1 MVVRLSG
8 CWSSLTAIKQW
19 SSEQYIREI
28 QVWILSNL
36 QSRETEGNG
45 SAREQEKEQEQRRSG
60 VCERRRER
68 ERGRAHR
75 LRARTPSVARERRA
89 ARFCLV
95 LHTLRKQ
102 ANWQERERPRERERE
117 RQSQERPA
125 AQQSEALR
133 PQKCV
138 LNSRASTTATRY
150 PSARAISHAP
160 VVHRSQRVLV
170 LVLES

>member
-1 MVVRLSG
+1 MRDG
-8 CWSSLTAIKQW
+8 
-19 SSEQYIREI
+19 E
-28 QVWILSNL
+28 
-36 QSRETEGNG
+36 
-45 SAREQEKEQEQRRSG
+45 
-60 VCERRRER
+60 RER
-68 ERGRAHR
+68 ERESAP
-75 LRARTPSVARERRA
+75 TPSSDTQRSARAQSSEVLPRSPHAAQASKLAREGE
-89 ARFCLV
+89 
-95 LHTLRKQ
+95 T
-102 ANWQERERPRERERE
+102 ERERERE

>member
-1 MVVRLSG
+1 MRDG
-8 CWSSLTAIKQW
+8 
-19 SSEQYIREI
+19 E
-28 QVWILSNL
+28 
-36 QSRETEGNG
+36 
-45 SAREQEKEQEQRRSG
+45 
-60 VCERRRER
+60 RER
-68 ERGRAHR
+68 ESAP
-75 LRARTPSVARERRA
+75 TPSSDTQRSARAQSSEVLPRSPHAAQASKLAREGE
-89 ARFCLV
+89 
-95 LHTLRKQ
+95 T
-102 ANWQERERPRERERE
+102 ERERE